1 MVDDEIPHENEN
13 NDSKPPRMGERW
25 TDEERRDLIRMALN
39 GHSWAEI
46 AELLGRSKTAV
57 MYEFAKLVEEGG
69 WIEVKPPT
77 ITKKSDTAGSSP
89 PPNDPRLSISGV
101 GSTPPDDRCPTCSH
115 PLGPRCETCGNC
127 LQSNS
132 VKISKED
139 FFLSNNSLYGHDIN
153 IDFDD
158 LGQRYIDIKLKYEI
172 NQQTENEKLR
182 EWVWDY
188 IESMGGKID
197 REKIRREQ
205 PLEDYEYYK
214 ENGDEDDHK

>member
-1 MVDDEIPHENEN
+1 MKMAEHDDDQLEKNEY
-13 NDSKPPRMGERW
+13 SELPPKHGQKWNKEDVNLLLQSILMGEDW
-25 TDEERRDLIRMALN
+25 ESLSEK
-39 GHSWAEI
+39 
-46 AELLGRSKTAV
+46 LGRKKGAI
-57 MYEFAKLVEEGG
+57 MRKFGNIIIHKINNKKLAQ
-69 WIEVKPPT
+69 T
-77 ITKKSDTAGSSP
+77 LLSTAGSSP

-127 LQSNS
+127 LQSDS

-139 FFLSNNSLYGHDIN
+139 FFLSNNSLYEHDIN
-153 IDFDD
+153 IDLDD

-172 NQQTENEKLR
+172 NQQTENERLR

-214 ENGDEDDHK
+214 GNGDEDDHK